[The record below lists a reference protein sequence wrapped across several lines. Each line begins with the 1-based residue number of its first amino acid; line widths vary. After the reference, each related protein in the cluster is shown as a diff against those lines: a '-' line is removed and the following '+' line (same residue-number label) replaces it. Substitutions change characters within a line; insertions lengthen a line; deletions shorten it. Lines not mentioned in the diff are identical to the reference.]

1 MPVCFL
7 TYATTKFEAEISA
20 TLIEKFHVCHDYATW
35 KGMVKPHVN
44 KSVQY
49 MKLIGNQSLFH
60 MVWFISILVLYIFTS
75 LTIHDGTLC

>member
-1 MPVCFL
+1 MSSMF
-7 TYATTKFEAEISA
+7 TTFSFALDLPIRSRKFRRRNSRQKFP
-20 TLIEKFHVCHDYATW
+20 TLIEISHVFYDYATW

-60 MVWFISILVLYIFTS
+60 MMVHFYFGVE
-75 LTIHDGTLC
+75 